1 MLSKNM
7 SVMVGMKFGV
17 NMLRADLKLWV
28 PVGANYNG
36 FAFKP
41 SKGWLT
47 NANTKASAKYSRHTN
62 QRQSAVHSMSATAVN
77 VR

>member
-7 SVMVGMKFGV
+7 SAMVGMKFGV
-17 NMLRADLKLWV
+17 NMLRADPKLYV

-41 SKGWLT
+41 NKGWLS
-47 NANTKASAKYSRHTN
+47 NANTKASAEHSRHTN
-62 QRQSAVHSMSATAVN
+62 KEQSTVPRNTKTTVD
-77 VR
+77 VC

>member
-1 MLSKNM
+1 MI
-7 SVMVGMKFGV
+7 VGMSIGV
-17 NMLRADLKLWV
+17 NMLRADPKLWV

-41 SKGWLT
+41 SKGWLS
-47 NANTKASAKYSRHTN
+47 NANHKASAQHNRRSNKGQPT
-62 QRQSAVHSMSATAVN
+62 VDSMSSTTTN

>member
-1 MLSKNM
+1 MLK
-7 SVMVGMKFGV
+7 
-17 NMLRADLKLWV
+17 ADPKLWV

-41 SKGWLT
+41 KQGWLS
-47 NANTKASAKYSRHTN
+47 NGISKVSSKHSRHTN
-62 QRQSAVHSMSATAVN
+62 KRQSAIHSMPPTTVN